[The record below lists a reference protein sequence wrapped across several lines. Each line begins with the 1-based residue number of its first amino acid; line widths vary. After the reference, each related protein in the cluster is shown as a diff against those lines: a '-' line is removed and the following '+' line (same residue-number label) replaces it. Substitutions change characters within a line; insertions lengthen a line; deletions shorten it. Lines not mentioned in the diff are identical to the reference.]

1 MTVKS
6 IKHIYKKPCLN
17 TGERRDE
24 FGHCPRKNDRKAVQR
39 VIPVRPPGPSPGP
52 GPRPP
57 TPPKP
62 PSKKSK
68 SSKSGLSAGDV
79 AAITAGVA
87 GAGAIAA
94 GSSLVAG
101 AGGASTSADVAYSA
115 LPVEEDIEMGV
126 LSRQAETTALLG
138 EDETGAMVDVDLEA
152 GEAATELTPLV
163 EAGAEEAAVAGGE
176 VAADVAVGA
185 GIAATEGAELATAAA
200 LAPETLGTSLI
211 VGGVV
216 MAGTAAT
223 AEVVQNA
230 DKIEDAAESAY
241 NTTKKAANNAAK
253 ATKHFFHNVF

>member
-6 IKHIYKKPCLN
+6 INHIYKKPCLN

-24 FGHCPRKNDRKAVQR
+24 FGHCPKKDRKAVQR
-39 VIPVRPPGPSPGP
+39 VIPVRPPGPTPPGP
-52 GPRPP
+52 GPR
-57 TPPKP
+57 PPKP

-68 SSKSGLSAGDV
+68 SSKSGMSAGDI
-79 AAITAGVA
+79 AAISAGVA

-101 AGGASTSADVAYSA
+101 AGGASTTADVAYSA

-138 EDETGAMVDVDLEA
+138 EDEAGAFVDVDLEA
-152 GEAATELTPLV
+152 GEAATELTPLIT
-163 EAGAEEAAVAGGE
+163 AGAEEAAVAGGE
-176 VAADVAVGA
+176 VAAGL
-185 GIAATEGAELATAAA
+185 AATEGAELATAAA

-223 AEVVQNA
+223 AEIVQNA

-241 NTTKKAANNAAK
+241 DTTKKVANNAAK

>member
-68 SSKSGLSAGDV
+68 SSKS
-79 AAITAGVA
+79 